1 LNIYTLGIWEVEFGV
16 VVDLLAFVKRCIC
29 ADDVPIRQEEVITM
43 VELKGTI
50 QVDVLNMQSVQ
61 DAIEIMQEVVNDD
74 RIPVDIRKEYQER
87 FDAIKWEIPSL
98 DDIEQDFKST
108 AARMQKDREQMYNR
122 KWCLIRRDRRE

>member
-1 LNIYTLGIWEVEFGV
+1 MGVWEVEFGV

-50 QVDVLNMQSVQ
+50 QVDVLNMQPVQ
-61 DAIEIMQEVVNDD
+61 NVIEIMQEVVNDD
-74 RIPVDIRKEYQER
+74 HIPVDIRKEYQER

-122 KWCLIRRDRRE
+122 NWRLIGRIGTSNAEQA

>member
-1 LNIYTLGIWEVEFGV
+1 
-16 VVDLLAFVKRCIC
+16 
-29 ADDVPIRQEEVITM
+29 M

-50 QVDVLNMQSVQ
+50 QVDVLNMQPVQ
-61 DAIEIMQEVVNDD
+61 NVIEIMQEVVNDD
-74 RIPVDIRKEYQER
+74 HIPVDIRKEYQER

-122 KWCLIRRDRRE
+122 NWRLIGRIGTSNAEQA